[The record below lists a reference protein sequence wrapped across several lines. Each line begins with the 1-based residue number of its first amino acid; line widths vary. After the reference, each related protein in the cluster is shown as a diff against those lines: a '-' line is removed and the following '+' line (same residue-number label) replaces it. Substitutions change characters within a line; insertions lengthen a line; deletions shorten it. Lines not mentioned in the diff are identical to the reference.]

1 MAHVTEVTPL
11 TGPRHSRDL
20 LQRIGVGV
28 VTGALAVSGLSL
40 PALAETAAQP
50 QATSSTA
57 SQAQQPQPPS
67 GGGSPEGKP
76 GEPPSGGRGAGGGAD
91 TMTFDYQGSYAGTVT
106 ADGSS
111 TSSDGDSVSATDA
124 DQNALLAQ
132 NGGTLDVTAS
142 TVSKS
147 GDDANGDNCNF
158 YGLNSI
164 GLAVGENSRINVSD
178 TSLAATSEGSNG
190 LFATDSGTVFANN
203 DTISTTAGN
212 SRGLDATY
220 GGTIVANKMEI
231 TTQGDHSAAL
241 ATDRGGGSVSVTNS
255 SLETHGSG
263 SPLLYSTGDIE
274 VSDVTGTASGSQIAG
289 MEGLNTILING
300 SSLAST
306 NEGTTGSDPV
316 ANGVIIYQST
326 SGDAE
331 STTGEAATFQ
341 AVDST
346 LKSGISSG
354 SMFYL
359 TNTTA
364 NVLLQN
370 TTLDFDSS
378 AANLLEAE
386 GNDANNWGTAGSN
399 GATVNFCGRS
409 ETMSGNVV
417 ADTIS
422 TANVYLLDGTTW
434 TGAASID
441 QNANGSTSEAPIS
454 VSVDGSSTWVV
465 TADSTISNLN
475 VADGGRVVDGEGKT
489 VTIVADGQTVV
500 QGDSGV
506 TVTVTGSYSTTVDA
520 PDAAQLAT
528 ETIDRS
534 DFDAQ
539 YGTSTAFS
547 LGNASSAAASTEEAG
562 SSGTAGDQ
570 DEPQSLL
577 DKLAEFF
584 RGLFG
589 F

>member
-1 MAHVTEVTPL
+1 
-11 TGPRHSRDL
+11 
-20 LQRIGVGV
+20 
-28 VTGALAVSGLSL
+28 
-40 PALAETAAQP
+40 
-50 QATSSTA
+50 
-57 SQAQQPQPPS
+57 
-67 GGGSPEGKP
+67 
-76 GEPPSGGRGAGGGAD
+76 
-91 TMTFDYQGSYAGTVT
+91 
-106 ADGSS
+106 
-111 TSSDGDSVSATDA
+111 
-124 DQNALLAQ
+124 
-132 NGGTLDVTAS
+132 
-142 TVSKS
+142 
-147 GDDANGDNCNF
+147 
-158 YGLNSI
+158 
-164 GLAVGENSRINVSD
+164 
-178 TSLAATSEGSNG
+178 
-190 LFATDSGTVFANN
+190 
-203 DTISTTAGN
+203 
-212 SRGLDATY
+212 
-220 GGTIVANKMEI
+220 MEI

-378 AANLLEAE
+378 AANLLEAK

-441 QNANGSTSEAPIS
+441 QNANGSTSEAPIT

-500 QGDSGV
+500 HGDSGV

-547 LGNASSAAASTEEAG
+547 LGNASSSAASTEEAG